1 MFNETLRELRNAAN
15 LTQKQLAEKCNVT
28 QSCIALLEK
37 GRSEANVTTLIA
49 LSKVFGV
56 SIDYLVGLEDE
67 FGNKISSLNIKQTT
81 IVTSEEREL
90 LFKFRKLNCN
100 KKELIKLII
109 DIFIRDKT

>member
-1 MFNETLRELRNAAN
+1 MFCETLRDLRTAAN
-15 LTQKQLAEKCNVT
+15 LTQKQLAEKCNVA

-67 FGNKISSLNIKQTT
+67 FGNKILNENVAQTA
-81 IVTSEEREL
+81 IVSSEEREL
-90 LFKFRKLNCN
+90 LSKFRKLNSN
-100 KKELIKLII
+100 KKELIKQTM
-109 DIFIRDKT
+109 DIFIRDKS